1 MDKDVATSH
10 ASDLHVSAC
19 FCYFY
24 SCITGTFVN
33 NYSPDISTIILQLQL
48 HPGSIICESG
58 CGSGSM
64 SYALCRAI
72 QPHGRLH
79 SYDIDA
85 TRVACVQEK
94 LTASFGADIAHVSVR
109 NVCTDGF
116 NVDGEEL

>member
-1 MDKDVATSH
+1 M
-10 ASDLHVSAC
+10 
-19 FCYFY
+19 
-24 SCITGTFVN
+24 
-33 NYSPDISTIILQLQL
+33 
-48 HPGSIICESG
+48 CESG

-72 QPHGRLH
+72 QPNGRLY

-94 LTASFGADIAHVSVR
+94 LSASFGKELAHVTVR

-116 NVDGEEL
+116 NVDGEIFWWNRICVATTSSLLVLPTLYS